1 MVEETVHDTPVR
13 ASRCP
18 ACGLFGII
26 EDYDNFSFVLEPL
39 RIGRNTSYATCDRD
53 LRRCECC
60 GTVCILVRR

>member
-1 MVEETVHDTPVR
+1 MVEETVPDAPLR

-18 ACGLFGII
+18 ACGWLGIR
-26 EDYDNFSFVLEPL
+26 EDYDRFSFELEPL
-39 RIGRNTSYATCDRD
+39 RIGRNTSYATCNGD